1 MASLISKLCSFFS
14 NFINCNLTISAFDF
28 LSFFIYLLSL
38 FCYLLSLFIY
48 LLFVSAF
55 ISFSFF
61 AFYLFFILCIYLFL
75 FLFYLFLFPFCLF
88 FISFL
93 SLFYFFF
100 ISFLFLSARRIF
112 VHNYFLFLLY
122 GGAQS
127 PVTQHSPNSSY
138 FFYMGVHNRQWH
150 NIPLIFLISFILSL
164 IFFIL
169 YPPPSSMVRSQNVGC
184 SSDTYLLLNKS
195 LLLLGWEIWQHVV

>member
-1 MASLISKLCSFFS
+1 MS
-14 NFINCNLTISAFDF
+14 NSITCNLTISAFYL

-38 FCYLLSLFIY
+38 SICLLSLFIYLLSLFCY

-55 ISFSFF
+55 ISFSFLYE
-61 AFYLFFILCIYLFL
+61 FYFL
-75 FLFYLFLFPFCLF
+75 F
-88 FISFL
+88 SF
-93 SLFYFFF
+93 
-100 ISFLFLSARRIF
+100 SFSFLSARRIF

-150 NIPLIFLISFILSL
+150 NIPLIFLISFILN
-164 IFFIL
+164 
-169 YPPPSSMVRSQNVGC
+169 PPPSSMVRSQNVGMWT
-184 SSDTYLLLNKS
+184 DT
-195 LLLLGWEIWQHVV
+195 